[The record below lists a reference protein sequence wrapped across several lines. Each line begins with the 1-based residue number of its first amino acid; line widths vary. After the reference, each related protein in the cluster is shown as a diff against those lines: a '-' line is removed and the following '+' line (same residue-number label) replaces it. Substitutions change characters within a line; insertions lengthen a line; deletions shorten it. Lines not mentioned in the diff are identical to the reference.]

1 MKAFVLFI
9 TAIFIAGLV
18 NLFTPKP
25 MPHNEVESVK
35 NICAISEDAF
45 DYLLKIKDVG
55 IICRIEDR
63 REAFI
68 GTYDN
73 GIAFDGKNA
82 YQYIDNQKTQIATFP
97 FEQYDIQAK
106 RILEIAQ
113 KIISEGLYTSYADDR
128 KEYADRYYYFRI
140 TDEGLLLFDDPS
152 YQYGLIICE
161 YRDNTFQIFNISLKE
176 TENERART
184 WYTFGTIDYDPVV
197 LP

>member
-18 NLFTPKP
+18 SLFTPKP
-25 MPHNEVESVK
+25 IPHNEVESVN

-55 IICRIEDR
+55 IIYRIGDR

-73 GIAFDGKNA
+73 GIAFDGTNA

-106 RILEIAQ
+106 QILEIAQ

-128 KEYADRYYYFRI
+128 KEYADKYYYFRI

-176 TENERART
+176 TENETAKT